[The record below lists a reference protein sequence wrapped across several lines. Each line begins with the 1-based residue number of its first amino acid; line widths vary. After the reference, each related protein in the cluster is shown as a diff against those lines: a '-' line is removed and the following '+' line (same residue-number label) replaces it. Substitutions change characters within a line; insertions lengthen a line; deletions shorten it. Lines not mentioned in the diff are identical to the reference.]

1 MFSGFVNAQNTGAP
15 DWINYSVFVENGL
28 IFFVGHSEFRGM
40 LRVTLNRAR
49 INAQN
54 NLIEK
59 IKDNELSELPS
70 IPPGAESRSTFSD
83 ITNDRKVEGTISDIS
98 LLEIWEDDDGGVY
111 VLCSCTGVELKQ
123 EDNDQEKSLEDMDPM
138 ELYLYS
144 LELEKQATEGA
155 NE

>member
-1 MFSGFVNAQNTGAP
+1 MFSGFVNAQDTGAP

-40 LRVTLNRAR
+40 
-49 INAQN
+49 
-54 NLIEK
+54 
-59 IKDNELSELPS
+59 
-70 IPPGAESRSTFSD
+70 
-83 ITNDRKVEGTISDIS
+83 
-98 LLEIWEDDDGGVY
+98 
-111 VLCSCTGVELKQ
+111 LCSCTGVELKQ